1 MYMYL
6 CSCLVHFFRQAS
18 SYTIA
23 SLGMD
28 CLTFKTILL
37 DLKRNQTDHGKNL
50 KRLEGVVVWRLPCS
64 CAFLCFNPAWLC
76 NGILFPFYSKLC

>member
-1 MYMYL
+1 M
-6 CSCLVHFFRQAS
+6 CSYRLSIIYTHTHIHFDVTIQINVYVFVQLSGSFFRQAS

-37 DLKRNQTDHGKNL
+37 DLKRNQTNHGKNL
-50 KRLEGVVVWRLPCS
+50 KSLEGVVV
-64 CAFLCFNPAWLC
+64 
-76 NGILFPFYSKLC
+76 